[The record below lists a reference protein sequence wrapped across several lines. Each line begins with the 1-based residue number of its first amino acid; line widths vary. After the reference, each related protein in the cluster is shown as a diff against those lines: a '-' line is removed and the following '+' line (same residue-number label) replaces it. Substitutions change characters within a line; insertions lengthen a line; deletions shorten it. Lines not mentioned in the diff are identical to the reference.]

1 MIRKRFPAHRVR
13 RLVAWTSLAIAWST
27 ALVARGLTTPEPT
40 ATAQPAPPP
49 PPAPTAT
56 TVPSSM
62 PTMPADGL
70 VVLHYTPV
78 EKPAPEVRRV
88 VVTRT
93 VAAPAPAPVATSSGS

>member
-27 ALVARGLTTPEPT
+27 ALVARGLATPEPT
-40 ATAQPAPPP
+40 ATAQLPPP
-49 PPAPTAT
+49 PPTAPAAP

-62 PTMPADGL
+62 PAMPAGGL

-78 EKPAPEVRRV
+78 DKPAPEVRRV

-93 VAAPAPAPVATSSGS
+93 VTAPAPAPVASSSGS

>member
-1 MIRKRFPAHRVR
+1 
-13 RLVAWTSLAIAWST
+13 
-27 ALVARGLTTPEPT
+27 
-40 ATAQPAPPP
+40 
-49 PPAPTAT
+49 
-56 TVPSSM
+56 M